1 MRWGA
6 YTGACSGQRYAAASL
21 PLADIWRITRLFER
35 VRYGQHVAEPIEEA
49 EARAC
54 LEAIVRAC
62 GSGRYVH
69 APWPEERKTI
79 EVGDVVTDFAKLTR
93 HTGWKPATRLAEGL
107 EKTAAFYRQNR
118 EHYW

>member
-1 MRWGA
+1 MIYVDDVVDCLLLLG
-6 YTGACSGQRYAAASL
+6 
-21 PLADIWRITRLFER
+21 EK
-35 VRYGQHVAEPIEEA
+35 E
-49 EARAC
+49 AC
-54 LEAIVRAC
+54 LNEVYGIGSLESITFLELVQAIVRAC